1 MISARGARLSPSE
14 AQPGQQ
20 AAEPTFTARPY
31 APLRACFASGRVHRT
46 CGTGAGRATRPYS
59 RTRRPCTTGCSLQP
73 PRRVPRR
80 GADASGS
87 YGLGFALGAPG
98 GMRALAP
105 GRYPACITRAGLS
118 AGVAPPRNFASL
130 LALRLR
136 RGRQSVAA
144 LSAAPR
150 AVRRPLLRH
159 AAGTRAA
166 TALGSRWSR
175 GPKAPLDAGGGGR
188 ASRSSGG
195 EPAKRDLL
203 LEQRLVKCGQVRLCP
218 TQCPLPCFACVTSTC
233 FACH

>member
-1 MISARGARLSPSE
+1 MAPYEVISARGARLSPSE

-105 GRYPACITRAGLS
+105 GRYPACITRAACPLVLPLPGTLHRCLPFAFAV
-118 AGVAPPRNFASL
+118 AGKASRRSRPRPERSG
-130 LALRLR
+130 
-136 RGRQSVAA
+136 GRSFGMRPV
-144 LSAAPR
+144 LELPR
-150 AVRRPLLRH
+150 PSG
-159 AAGTRAA
+159 AAGR
-166 TALGSRWSR
+166 
-175 GPKAPLDAGGGGR
+175 
-188 ASRSSGG
+188 
-195 EPAKRDLL
+195 
-203 LEQRLVKCGQVRLCP
+203 VV
-218 TQCPLPCFACVTSTC
+218 
-233 FACH
+233 